1 MKHFYDAGQ
10 AYRAELSRTRTFAA
24 QTLVPAYRVGQ
35 PLRQSQ
41 RSWPEGA
48 QFTHS
53 RGGHELT
60 LFRAE
65 INLTVVDDVSR
76 GAAEFALVVE
86 HPLIVLAY
94 RFGDSIKWNDV
105 PYCWHLQPADSRQVP
120 ALVSQAQTRALIW
133 VTLVS
138 TQDGIIRAQRGLTL
152 SPQFTRAV
160 NDAIRTQAKTSFD
173 PRDYTAAISRAYV
186 GFSSTESRL
195 SIAVSRTMGNE

>member
-10 AYRAELSRTRTFAA
+10 VYQAELSRNRTFAA
-24 QTLVPAYRVGQ
+24 KALVPAYRVGQ

-48 QFTHS
+48 QFTHG

-60 LFRAE
+60 LFRSD
-65 INLTVVDDVSR
+65 INLAIVDDISR

-86 HPLIVLAY
+86 HPLIVVAY
-94 RFGDSIKWNDV
+94 RFGNSIKWNDV
-105 PYCWHLQPADSRQVP
+105 PYCWHLQPPDSRQVP
-120 ALVSQAQTRALIW
+120 VIVSQAEARALLW

-138 TQDGIIRAQRGLTL
+138 TRDGIIRAQRGLTL

-160 NDAIRTQAKTSFD
+160 NDAIRTQATMSFD

-186 GFSSTESRL
+186 GYSSTESRL
-195 SIAVSRTMGNE
+195 SVAVSRTMGNE